1 MSMLSTPAVL
11 IRRTDYGD
19 YDLILKFLTLESG
32 ALTAIAK
39 SAKKSTKRFAGILE
53 LFSMLN
59 IVVSRRKGRGMP
71 VLQEAA
77 LENPLSSIRGS
88 IEKTAYASYWSELIQ
103 GWMEEWERQPRM
115 FHLLRHVLLGLH
127 SDSGAAAALSIL
139 FQMQMLQL
147 AGFRPNL
154 RHCSRCGVELN
165 LAGAERFAL
174 DLSGGGIRCVAC
186 STSEGRRAAGLSAS
200 TIKQL
205 LWAGSE
211 NLAKATRM
219 KFSPTAIREGIDF
232 LEGFVPYHLGR
243 QPRSLK
249 ILRQIRGAQSF

>member
-1 MSMLSTPAVL
+1 MGMLSTPAVL

-19 YDLILKFLTLESG
+19 YDLILKFFSLESG

-71 VLQEAA
+71 VLQEAS
-77 LENPLSSIRGS
+77 LENPLSSIRAS
-88 IEKTAYASYWSELIQ
+88 IEKTAYASYWAELIQ
-103 GWMEEWERQPRM
+103 GWMEEWEPQPQI
-115 FHLLRHVLLGLH
+115 FHLLCHVLMGLH
-127 SDSGAAAALSIL
+127 SDSGEAAALSIL
-139 FQMQMLQL
+139 FQMQMLRL

-154 RHCSRCGVELN
+154 RRCSHCGAELS
-165 LAGAERFAL
+165 LAGTGRFAL
-174 DLSGGGIRCVAC
+174 DLSGGGIRCDTC
-186 STSEGRRAAGLSAS
+186 STSMVRRAGLSAS

-205 LWAGSE
+205 LWAESE
-211 NLAKATRM
+211 SLAKAARM
-219 KFSPTAIREGIDF
+219 KFSPMAIREGIDF

-243 QPRSLK
+243 RPRSLK
-249 ILRQIRGAQSF
+249 ILQQIRGAQSI